1 MSAPIVVAKYGGSSL
16 ATPEHIRSVAD
27 TLAAEQSDG
36 AQRVVV
42 VSAMGDSTD
51 DLLAL
56 AGAVTK
62 GIPDARELDLLLATG
77 EQISAALLVMA
88 LHERGIEAV
97 SLTGP
102 QAGIQTDGMHGR
114 ARITGIEPERIQREL
129 DAGRVAVVAGFQ
141 GSSGVEVAT
150 LGRGGSDTS
159 AVALAV
165 AMGAVRCEIFTDVDG
180 VYTADPRLVPEA
192 RPLPEI
198 GFEEMLEL
206 AHLGAKVLQTRSVEL
221 AWVYGL
227 EVDVRKTG
235 SSGPGTRIK
244 EVAQMETRQKVRG
257 IATDDGMAKVTLL
270 DLGDRPGMAA
280 SVFAPLAEAGI
291 PVDGIVQN
299 IGHDGAADLSFI
311 VPESDMAPRR
321 GAAATDAARAWRAR
335 PVRFWRPG
343 QDQHRRRRHPLCAR
357 LPGPDVRRARRRRR
371 QHRDDHDLRHPDH
384 LRHRQQPPA
393 AGGGGSSSGV
403 PAGAAGMTFDE
414 RPSVAVVGA
423 TGLVGRTMLQVL
435 SERGFPARE
444 IRALASAR
452 SAGSD
457 LNAGGRSFTV
467 AEATPEAFDGV
478 DIALFSAGAE
488 QSRVLAPR
496 CGRTGRRRNRQ
507 LVRMADG

>member
-1 MSAPIVVAKYGGSSL
+1 VSAPIVVAKYGGSSL

-27 TLAAEQSDG
+27 TLAAEQVDG
-36 AQRVVV
+36 SRRVVV
-42 VSAMGDSTD
+42 VSAMGNTTD

-56 AGAVTK
+56 ARAVADRV
-62 GIPDARELDLLLATG
+62 PNARELDLLLATG
-77 EQISAALLVMA
+77 EQVSAALMVMA
-88 LHERGIEAV
+88 LHERGVEAV

-102 QAGIQTDGMHGR
+102 QAGIQTDGLHGR
-114 ARITGIEPERIQREL
+114 ARITGIEPERIKSEL

-159 AVALAV
+159 AVALAI

-180 VYTADPRLVPEA
+180 VYTADPRLVREA
-192 RPLPEI
+192 RLLNEI

-235 SSGPGTRIK
+235 SDGPGTRIK

-280 SVFAPLAEAGI
+280 AVFAPLAEEGI

-311 VPESDMAPRR
+311 VPESDVARAENLLRKLLPELGARDLSVSSGLAKISIVGAGIHSAPGYPARMFSVLGDAGVNIYMIMTSDIR
-321 GAAATDAARAWRAR
+321 ITCVIASSHLQQAAAALHRA
-335 PVRFWRPG
+335 F
-343 QDQHRRRRHPLCAR
+343 QLE
-357 LPGPDVRRARRRRR
+357 
-371 QHRDDHDLRHPDH
+371 
-384 LRHRQQPPA
+384 QP
-393 AGGGGSSSGV
+393 
-403 PAGAAGMTFDE
+403 E
-414 RPSVAVVGA
+414 
-423 TGLVGRTMLQVL
+423 
-435 SERGFPARE
+435 
-444 IRALASAR
+444 
-452 SAGSD
+452 
-457 LNAGGRSFTV
+457 
-467 AEATPEAFDGV
+467 
-478 DIALFSAGAE
+478 
-488 QSRVLAPR
+488 
-496 CGRTGRRRNRQ
+496 
-507 LVRMADG
+507 